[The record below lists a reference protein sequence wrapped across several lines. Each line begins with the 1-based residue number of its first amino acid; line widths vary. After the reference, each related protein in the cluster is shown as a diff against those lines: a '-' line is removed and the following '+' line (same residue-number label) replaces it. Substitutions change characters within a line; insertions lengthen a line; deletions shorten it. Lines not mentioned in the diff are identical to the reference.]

1 MQDRKALVTGADSGI
16 GRAAAIA
23 YAREGADV
31 ALSYLPDEQQDA
43 EEVAKLVEQA
53 GRKAVLL
60 PGDISNEAFSK
71 KLVADAHK
79 ALGGLD
85 ILALVAGKQVAV
97 ENIADLSSE
106 QFRKTYET
114 NVFALHWI
122 TQAAIPFFL
131 PVPASLP
138 PLLYKLT
145 SPALTCWIMPPPRQL
160 SLPTLGRWQNRL
172 QRKASAQTAWH
183 RGLSGRRC
191 RYAVGSLKTSFR
203 HSVSRRL

>member
-71 KLVADAHK
+71 NWWRMPTKPS
-79 ALGGLD
+79 
-85 ILALVAGKQVAV
+85 AGW
-97 ENIADLSSE
+97 I
-106 QFRKTYET
+106 FW
-114 NVFALHWI
+114 HW
-122 TQAAIPFFL
+122 L
-131 PVPASLP
+131 P
-138 PLLYKLT
+138 
-145 SPALTCWIMPPPRQL
+145 
-160 SLPTLGRWQNRL
+160 GNR
-172 QRKASAQTAWH
+172 
-183 RGLSGRRC
+183 
-191 RYAVGSLKTSFR
+191 
-203 HSVSRRL
+203 